1 MYLNLRAVREEVGL
15 TWVGAVLMFCCQ
27 VKCIQCL
34 YESNRYEPIMDLLV
48 DIQGNV
54 KSLEDAL
61 AQFTDTELLDGANK
75 YKCDRYVLL
84 MCSGNIGGCCHV
96 HLQSQKN

>member
-1 MYLNLRAVREEVGL
+1 M
-15 TWVGAVLMFCCQ
+15 
-27 VKCIQCL
+27 
-34 YESNRYEPIMDLLV
+34 MDLLV

-75 YKCDRYVLL
+75 YKCDQYVLL
-84 MCSGNIGGCCHV
+84 MCSGNIGGCFHV
-96 HLQSQKN
+96 HL

>member
-1 MYLNLRAVREEVGL
+1 M
-15 TWVGAVLMFCCQ
+15 
-27 VKCIQCL
+27 
-34 YESNRYEPIMDLLV
+34 MDLLV

-61 AQFTDTELLDGANK
+61 ARFTDTELLDGANK

-84 MCSGNIGGCCHV
+84 RCSGNIGGCCHSISKARKIK
-96 HLQSQKN
+96 HNEC

>member
-1 MYLNLRAVREEVGL
+1 
-15 TWVGAVLMFCCQ
+15 
-27 VKCIQCL
+27 
-34 YESNRYEPIMDLLV
+34 MDLLV

-75 YKCDRYVLL
+75 YKCDQYVLL
-84 MCSGNIGGCCHV
+84 MCSGNTGSCFHV
-96 HLQSQKN
+96 QLQSQEIE

>member
-1 MYLNLRAVREEVGL
+1 M
-15 TWVGAVLMFCCQ
+15 
-27 VKCIQCL
+27 
-34 YESNRYEPIMDLLV
+34 MDLLV

-96 HLQSQKN
+96 HLQSQKNQT

>member
-1 MYLNLRAVREEVGL
+1 MR
-15 TWVGAVLMFCCQ
+15 
-27 VKCIQCL
+27 
-34 YESNRYEPIMDLLV
+34 

-75 YKCDRYVLL
+75 YKCDQYVLL
-84 MCSGNIGGCCHV
+84 MCSGNIGACFHV
-96 HLQSQKN
+96 HVESQEIG